1 VKTNLMRLRTLR
13 RLIVGGGLSLVCVGV
28 IHIAVV
34 QYREAKAIERAI
46 DALSNACV
54 ERGGCADLPMAPFDI

>member
-1 VKTNLMRLRTLR
+1 MKFRTLR
-13 RLIVGGGLSLVCVGV
+13 RVIVGSGLSLVCAGV

-46 DALSNACV
+46 DILGDACA